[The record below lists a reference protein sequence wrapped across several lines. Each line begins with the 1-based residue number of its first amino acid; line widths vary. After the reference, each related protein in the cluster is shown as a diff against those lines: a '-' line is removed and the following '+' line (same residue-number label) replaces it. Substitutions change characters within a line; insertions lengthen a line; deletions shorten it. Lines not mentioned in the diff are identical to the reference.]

1 MNKNK
6 IIYSLNEEDIQ
17 TVSNEEL
24 GRDLSSEEIE
34 KIKDVI
40 AEKINWYDAIS
51 ETINERISSVIVSWT
66 SLGFCLLLNSEQN
79 PEECDAT
86 DANSSNTVGY
96 IKI

>member
-51 ETINERISSVIVSWT
+51 ETINERISSVIVS
-66 SLGFCLLLNSEQN
+66 
-79 PEECDAT
+79 
-86 DANSSNTVGY
+86 
-96 IKI
+96 